1 MMIGMII
8 AMIGMI
14 IDRNMIMK
22 WIIMLE
28 VYSLAIGVI
37 MMYSLS
43 DILNV
48 GIVIVI
54 MIIGTLEVVIGI
66 IMIISG

>member
-1 MMIGMII
+1 MII